1 MSMNEQIL
9 NVINAVIDYRRF
21 ICSNNMIFQNKNFD
35 WYEETKKYFFSLP
48 LPDGMKHN
56 RECFNKILCID
67 KKTLDKLNSTE
78 SEELDCYRF

>member
-35 WYEETKKYFFSLP
+35 WYEETKKYLM
-48 LPDGMKHN
+48 L
-56 RECFNKILCID
+56 
-67 KKTLDKLNSTE
+67 
-78 SEELDCYRF
+78 